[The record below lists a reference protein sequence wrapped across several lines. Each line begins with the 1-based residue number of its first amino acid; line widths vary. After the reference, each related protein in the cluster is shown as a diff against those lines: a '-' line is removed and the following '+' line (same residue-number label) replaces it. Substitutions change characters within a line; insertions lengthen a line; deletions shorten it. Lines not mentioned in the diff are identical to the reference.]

1 MPIRLV
7 ALDLDGTLVDPR
19 GEISPRNCKA
29 ISEASYRGVEI
40 VIVTGRRYHS
50 ASRFVEQMPVPVT
63 VISSNGARIGDS
75 EGRAFYRNLLP
86 RAVAR
91 EIVGATAA
99 YQGYLAAFF
108 DIPGRGQ
115 IVMHQDAAPD
125 GLVGW
130 YLKTCP
136 ECLLQT
142 EDLATSVERNPLHLT
157 FAGPP
162 AVIEAIEPVLRAS
175 PLAPRFHLTWTKYL
189 ARNLSLLDTMNW
201 NCSKGAGLAYW
212 TKRRDISRGEVL
224 AIGDNMND
232 LEMLEFAGQPV
243 LMANHNFDPV
253 PGGWDVTS
261 SNGED
266 GVALAIERYVLDGRS
281 ST

>member
-1 MPIRLV
+1 MPIRLL
-7 ALDLDGTLVDPR
+7 ALDLDGTLVNPR
-19 GEISPRNCKA
+19 GEISPANRKA
-29 ISEASYRGVEI
+29 MLKASRRGVEI

-50 ASRFVEQMPVPVT
+50 ASRFLEQMPAPVT

-91 EIVGATAA
+91 EIMEVSAS
-99 YQGYLAAFF
+99 YWGYMAAFF
-108 DIPGRGQ
+108 DVPGRGQ
-115 IVMHQDAAPD
+115 IVMHQNAAPD
-125 GLVGW
+125 GLMAW
-130 YLKTCP
+130 YMKTCP

-142 EDLATSVERNPLHLT
+142 TDPAASMELDPLHLT

-162 AVIEAIEPVLRAS
+162 AAIEPLELILRAS
-175 PLAPRFHLTWTKYL
+175 PDASKFHLAWTKYL
-189 ARNLSLLDTMNW
+189 ARNLSLLDAMNW

-212 TKRRDISRGEVL
+212 SERIGIEPEEVV

-232 LEMLEFAGQPV
+232 LEMLQFAGQPV

-253 PGGWDVTS
+253 PEGWAITS
-261 SNGED
+261 SNNDD
-266 GVALAIERYVLDGRS
+266 GVARAIEQYVLG
-281 ST
+281 